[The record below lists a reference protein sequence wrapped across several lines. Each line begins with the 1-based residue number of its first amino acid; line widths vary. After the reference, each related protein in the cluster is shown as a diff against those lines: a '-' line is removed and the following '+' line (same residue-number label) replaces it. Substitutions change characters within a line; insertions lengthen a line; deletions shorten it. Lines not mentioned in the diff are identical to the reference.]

1 MADQVNPS
9 YAFRAL
15 IIDDSAHIRILV
27 SKFLRHLGF
36 ETVET
41 AENGRQGL
49 EKIKTFSPDVIFLD
63 GIMPEMDG
71 ITVLRNVKK
80 ENPNIYVVITSSL
93 SEHQKILEFRQAGAD
108 YYLLKPFD
116 QVKFEETA
124 KKVIAILES
133 RKKEAS

>member
-1 MADQVNPS
+1 MADQVNLS
-9 YAFRAL
+9 YPFRAL

-71 ITVLRNVKK
+71 LTVLRNVKQ
-80 ENPNIYVVITSSL
+80 ENPNICVVITSSL
-93 SEHQKILEFRQAGAD
+93 SEHQKILEFKQAGAD

-116 QVKFEETA
+116 QQKFEEIA

-133 RKKEAS
+133 RKKGVS